1 MFSPQGVLTKLQFR
15 LSLTMIATHTFVI
28 ALLATIFPN
37 PLPADEKLAKLI
49 FSAMGCGPYNP
60 ADLSA
65 AKIYLAQENKA
76 RSSQFLI
83 HLGDICA
90 GQAAREGDLTENSYS
105 NIKELFTKGNTIPS
119 YIVPGDNEW
128 NDRPDPDVGWA
139 LWSKHLL
146 GLEKNFK
153 AGWETTRQQARPENF
168 AFVANGVLVI
178 GINLPGGRV
187 HDKAE
192 WARRFRENNAWIE
205 TQFAKHRTNVGAAV
219 VCAQAN
225 PIGQGMVTAAIS
237 NRFSS
242 FTKPFGRLAMVF
254 EKPVLFLHADGH
266 KWTVDNPWKGV
277 GNITRVQ
284 VDRIEPKFPPVQIT
298 VDTTAKKVFNF
309 ERRLENPAWKIPS
322 STK

>member
-1 MFSPQGVLTKLQFR
+1 MYSPQGVLTKLH
-15 LSLTMIATHTFVI
+15 LSPLLTMIRTRTFFI
-28 ALLATIFPN
+28 ALLASTFPN
-37 PLPADEKLAKLI
+37 PLPADEEPAKLI

-65 AKIYLAQENKA
+65 AKIYLAQENNV

-90 GQAAREGDLTENSYS
+90 GQAAREGSLTEKSYS
-105 NIKELFTKGNTIPS
+105 DIKELFTKGNTIPS

-128 NDRPDPDVGWA
+128 NDRPDPDVGWD

-153 AGWETTRQQARPENF
+153 AGWATARQQARPENF
-168 AFVANGVLVI
+168 AFVASGVLVI

-187 HDKAE
+187 HDKEE
-192 WARRFRENNAWIE
+192 WARRFRENNAWIR
-205 TQFAKHRTNVGAAV
+205 TQFVKHKTNVGAAV
-219 VCAQAN
+219 ICAQAN
-225 PIGQGMVTAAIS
+225 PIGQGRVTAALS
-237 NRFSS
+237 KRFSS
-242 FTKPFGRLAMVF
+242 FTKPFGSLAMAF

-266 KWTVDNPWKGV
+266 KWTVDNPWKGAK
-277 GNITRVQ
+277 NITRVQ

-298 VDTTAKKVFNF
+298 VDTTAKKVFSF
-309 ERRLENPAWKIPS
+309 ERRLKNPAWKISS